1 MPPKVKFK
9 KEAIIDAAFNVVRKN
24 GWQELSARSIARELN
39 SSTGPI
45 YSHLDSMNNLEEEVI
60 QKAMALFMEHI
71 IKPRT
76 GDKWIDHGIGYVF
89 FARDEKH
96 LFKAINDEKRVPLL
110 KKSSLK
116 IWEKLGEELSGYPL
130 FRDLPA
136 GTGLKIRRA
145 RWIFIHGLASLITN
159 SFQFDRIKTDED
171 LIELI
176 RNASILLY
184 RGMKNSPELA
194 DDSQNLELNGEY
206 IYE

>member
-24 GWQELSARSIARELN
+24 GWQELSARSIAKELN

-45 YSHLDSMNNLEEEVI
+45 YSHLNSMKNLEEEVVR
-60 QKAMALFMEHI
+60 KAMALFMEYV

-110 KKSSLK
+110 KKFSSK
-116 IWEKLGEELSGYPL
+116 IWEKLGEELSDYPL
-130 FRDLPA
+130 FKDLPA
-136 GTGLKIRRA
+136 DTGIKIRRA

-176 RNASILLY
+176 RNSSILLY

-194 DDSQNLELNGEY
+194 DDSQKIELNGEY
-206 IYE
+206 TNE